1 MLVAILTFIVGLVR
15 YYQVKTVL
23 ETKDTDFQVAQGFNR
38 LGAGRMLAAAVV
50 AFSIAALVLLWS
62 TLSEIGSSG
71 TRNGQSYAPTPAPLV
86 GGAARADEQL
96 DVLKQILAALE
107 AQGGAAAG
115 DGAG

>member
-15 YYQVKTVL
+15 YYQAKTVL

-62 TLSEIGSSG
+62 TLSEIGSGG
-71 TRNGQSYAPTPAPLV
+71 TRNGESYAPTPAP
-86 GGAARADEQL
+86 GGAAGADEQL
-96 DVLKQILAALE
+96 DVLKQILVALE

-115 DGAG
+115 AGAG